1 MTTTTEALEPRLNPC
16 RCGRKALVERFY
28 DGDDPQPLFIA
39 TCEVCPVKTYD
50 QLSAEEAARIWN
62 EFVSA
67 PIAPV
72 VDEKVSGACRPLGYI
87 YERPP
92 EQQWCVTHNQPM
104 NRCPLPATAPVLAS
118 PEVGNNLLKAC
129 REVLHNN
136 GGVIDSLGGP
146 DTYVMVRRADFEL
159 LDRADKAI
167 RECAPASTVA
177 PQQSE
182 ETITDAAWEITLG
195 WFSANMPIDIL
206 ETEPHE
212 TRMRVWIET
221 VLTKRFG
228 PASPAAIRDEA
239 LTLTDLQEAYN
250 QGIEDAKCAIR
261 AESQGGGYWAATY
274 INAIAR
280 RCSPFRYTGLPADA
294 NDDDRERMINEA
306 GLVDEVQ
313 HRMDQVVEAAVE
325 WHQAGQEGGE
335 WIEYADKLGAAINS
349 LLELRDAPSKA
360 ATEYGAGAIVD
371 RLVRI
376 SVEENADPS
385 IRAKEAAEE
394 ILKRIN
400 AALTTTVPSE
410 FIEAFGE
417 GASVT
422 IGQGAIP
429 KIAAI
434 IERVCFS
441 TGNSEDQAMT

>member
-1 MTTTTEALEPRLNPC
+1 MTSGANFIDDPRKWRVSKSGFSIRTGWNEDKTIIARYPGASSPLDNEHFQKWLDAAFAICELYNSLLAAAAPAQALTDLQRAVIDHDDDMARLDRNTLAHTAKLGHAQNPAAFCLECNEHPC
-16 RCGRKALVERFY
+16 RL
-28 DGDDPQPLFIA
+28 IA
-39 TCEVCPVKTYD
+39 
-50 QLSAEEAARIWN
+50 
-62 EFVSA
+62 
-67 PIAPV
+67 
-72 VDEKVSGACRPLGYI
+72 
-87 YERPP
+87 
-92 EQQWCVTHNQPM
+92 
-104 NRCPLPATAPVLAS
+104 
-118 PEVGNNLLKAC
+118 
-129 REVLHNN
+129 
-136 GGVIDSLGGP
+136 
-146 DTYVMVRRADFEL
+146 
-159 LDRADKAI
+159 
-167 RECAPASTVA
+167 
-177 PQQSE
+177 
-182 ETITDAAWEITLG
+182 
-195 WFSANMPIDIL
+195 
-206 ETEPHE
+206 
-212 TRMRVWIET
+212 
-221 VLTKRFG
+221 

-441 TGNSEDQAMT
+441 TGNGEDQAMT